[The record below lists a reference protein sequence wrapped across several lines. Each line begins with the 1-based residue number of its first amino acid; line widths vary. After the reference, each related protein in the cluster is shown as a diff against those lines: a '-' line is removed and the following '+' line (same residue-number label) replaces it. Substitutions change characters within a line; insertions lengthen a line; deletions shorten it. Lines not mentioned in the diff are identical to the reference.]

1 MERKFYTDDFEQL
14 LKERSDEFRMYPSK
28 RVWHSIYNDLH
39 PGRKWPS
46 VAVSMLLII
55 ALLLVSY
62 WNSNDNNS
70 SKVTTASTIDGSQN
84 ISIADNSVLQQNFP
98 TITFNNQDVLLNPV
112 VSSNKVNTAE
122 PGLQPETIIAPQKYN
137 EVNNLNLPAIPAQK
151 TYSKN
156 RTAKNNTTTIASE
169 YPEQNSNSISLFSI
183 NNALLFQKK

>member
-151 TYSKN
+151 T
-156 RTAKNNTTTIASE
+156 
-169 YPEQNSNSISLFSI
+169 
-183 NNALLFQKK
+183 